1 MGSGGWDIT
10 GSASGES
17 QRAAREPA
25 SGEPSNRRGLFGTA
39 VFVFGRAEQI
49 GDANASDNIPKAGH
63 RTSFKHSFKL
73 IQHRSFYNA
82 EARNDER
89 CLDIC
94 KECDSVSN
102 SKQRRRID
110 QHIIRIGR
118 QSRKDCTQFRRSKK
132 FGRVE
137 ND

>member
-1 MGSGGWDIT
+1 VPTLDREQVLGGL
-10 GSASGES
+10 ASRGFGRS
-17 QRAAREPA
+17 
-25 SGEPSNRRGLFGTA
+25 SLGNRRVYL
-39 VFVFGRAEQI
+39 GR
-49 GDANASDNIPKAGH
+49 PKAGH
-63 RTSFKHSFKL
+63 RTSFKDSFKL

-82 EARNDER
+82 EARDDER

-94 KECDSVSN
+94 KERDSVSN